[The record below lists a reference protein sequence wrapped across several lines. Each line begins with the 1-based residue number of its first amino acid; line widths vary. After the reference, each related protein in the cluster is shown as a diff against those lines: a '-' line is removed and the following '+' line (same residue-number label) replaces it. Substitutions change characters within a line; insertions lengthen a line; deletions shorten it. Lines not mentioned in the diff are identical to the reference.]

1 MSFQT
6 LFVLTNIL
14 VAPFWLLMIVAP
26 TWAVTRKVMAIRWIL
41 LPIALTYA
49 LPIVPHL
56 LTDLP
61 VLAKPN
67 YDAIHTLFAQPRGT
81 TLAWAHI
88 LTADL
93 FVGRW
98 IYLDSRSKNL
108 NPVMMAPI
116 MVLSL
121 LAGPLGFTLYL
132 IVDAVTKKTHP
143 ETAAVVV

>member
-6 LFVLTNIL
+6 LFAVTNIL

-26 TWAVTRKVMAIRWIL
+26 TWSVTRKVMQIRWVV

-61 VLAKPN
+61 VLARPN
-67 YDAIHTLFAQPRGT
+67 YDAIHQLLGEPRGT
-81 TLAWAHI
+81 ALAWAHI

-108 NPVMMAPI
+108 NPFLMAPI
-116 MVLSL
+116 MILSL
-121 LAGPLGFTLYL
+121 LAGPFGFTLYL
-132 IVDAVTKKTHP
+132 LLNAATRKSAP
-143 ETAAVVV
+143 ETEPVVV